1 MEGRIIPRSYEECD
15 RADKALIDL
24 REKEQKT
31 WKEIR
36 QAWEQMTGQKTGNST
51 LPNRYE

>member
-1 MEGRIIPRSYEECD
+1 MEGRVIPRSYEECD
-15 RADKALIDL
+15 DADRSLIDL

-36 QAWEQMTGQKTGNST
+36 QAWEEMTGQKTGNST